1 VGATVT
7 LGAPAVAVDPGG
19 EASLDIRVRNTGSVV
34 DEFSF
39 DVLGDAAAWTTVE
52 PATLSLFPGAE
63 GAARVA
69 FRPPRA
75 STTPAGQLPFG
86 VRVRS
91 REDPTGSAV
100 EEGTVD
106 VGSFHDPYAE
116 LVPRTSRGS
125 RGANHDLA
133 VDNRGNTRLSAEI
146 EATDA
151 DRLLRFDVNPPAVV
165 VEPGAASFAK
175 IRVSPAQRFWRGSPK
190 TRPFQLYVRPE
201 GGTPIQLDGTLL
213 QESVLPPWFVKA
225 LLLGIA
231 ALIALIILFLFVLKP
246 AIQSAASEAV
256 ASPLADLRSDVN
268 EALDDAGLP
277 TMGPDGSGGSGG
289 EPTPSPTGGAPSP
302 SASGGGSP
310 GPSPSATDDGGAFVP
325 GLGTLVDGRLDRAS
339 PVLIPTKTL
348 FITDFVYSNPN
359 GNEGAI
365 VLERD
370 GVILYQNRLENL
382 RDLDFHY
389 VTPIVVRAGQ
399 RLELT
404 VECTS
409 PGACTASLTF
419 SGYVRP

>member
-1 VGATVT
+1 MGATVT
-7 LGAPAVAVDPGG
+7 LGAPAVGVEPGG
-19 EASLDIRVRNTGSVV
+19 EASLDIRVRNTGAVV

-39 DVLGDAAAWTTVE
+39 DIVGDAAAWTAVE

-63 GAARVA
+63 GAARVV

-75 STTPAGQLPFG
+75 STTPSGPVPFG

-91 REDPTGSAV
+91 HEDPTGSAV
-100 EEGTVD
+100 EEAVVD
-106 VGSFHDPYAE
+106 VGAFQDPFAE

-175 IRVSPAQRFWRGSPK
+175 IRVSPAQRFWRGTPK

-213 QESVLPPWFVKA
+213 QESVLPPWFLKA
-225 LLLGIA
+225 VLLAIA
-231 ALIALIILFLFVLKP
+231 ALVALVILFLFVLKP
-246 AIQSAASEAV
+246 AIETAASEAV
-256 ASPLADLRSDVN
+256 ASPLAELRSDVN
-268 EALDDAGLP
+268 DALGDAGLP
-277 TMGPDGSGGSGG
+277 TLGADGSDGGGG
-289 EPTPSPTGGAPSP
+289 E
-302 SASGGGSP
+302 
-310 GPSPSATDDGGAFVP
+310 SPSATAGEPTASGSDGASPSPTASDDGPFVP
-325 GLGTLVDGRLDRAS
+325 GLGTLIDGRLDQAA
-339 PVLIPTKTL
+339 PVLVPTQTL

-365 VLERD
+365 VLTRD

-399 RLELT
+399 RLELA

>member
-1 VGATVT
+1 MGATVT

-39 DVLGDAAAWTTVE
+39 DVVGDATAWTTIE
-52 PATLSLFPGAE
+52 PPTLSLFPGAE
-63 GAARVA
+63 GAARVV

-75 STTPAGQLPFG
+75 STTPAGPVPFG

-91 REDPTGSAV
+91 HEDPTGSAV
-100 EEGTVD
+100 EEGVVD
-106 VGSFHDPYAE
+106 VGSFQDPFAE

-146 EATDA
+146 EAADA

-175 IRVSPAQRFWRGSPK
+175 IRVSPSARFWRGQPK

-201 GGTPIQLDGTLL
+201 GGIPIQLDGTLL
-213 QESVLPPWFVKA
+213 QESVLPPWFMKA
-225 LLLGIA
+225 LLLAIA
-231 ALIALIILFLFVLKP
+231 ALIALIVLFLFVLKP
-246 AIQSAASEAV
+246 AIESAASEAV

-268 EALDDAGLP
+268 AALDDAGLP
-277 TMGPDGSGGSGG
+277 TLGPEGSGGTEPSPSATAG
-289 EPTPSPTGGAPSP
+289 EPSPSGDGGSASPSP
-302 SASGGGSP
+302 SASAS
-310 GPSPSATDDGGAFVP
+310 DDGGAFVP
-325 GLGTLVDGRLDRAS
+325 GLGTLIDGRLDRAS
-339 PVLIPTKTL
+339 PVLVPSKTL

-404 VECTS
+404 VECTN
-409 PGACTASLTF
+409 PGPCTASLTF

>member
-7 LGAPAVAVDPGG
+7 LGAPAVAVEPGG

-39 DVLGDAAAWTTVE
+39 DVVGDASGWTTIE

-63 GAARVA
+63 GAARAV

-75 STTPAGQLPFG
+75 STTPSGQLPFG

-100 EEGTVD
+100 EEGIVD
-106 VGSFHDPYAE
+106 VGSFQDPFAE

-133 VDNRGNTRLSAEI
+133 VDNRGNARLSAEI

-165 VEPGAASFAK
+165 VEPGTASFAK
-175 IRVSPAQRFWRGSPK
+175 IRVSPTARFWRGQPK
-190 TRPFQLYVRPE
+190 TRPFQLFVRPE
-201 GGTPIQLDGTLL
+201 GGPPIQLDGTLL
-213 QESVLPPWFVKA
+213 QESVLPPWFMKA
-225 LLLGIA
+225 LLLAIA
-231 ALIALIILFLFVLKP
+231 ALIALIVLFLFVLKP
-246 AIQSAASEAV
+246 AIESAASEAV

-268 EALDDAGLP
+268 AALDDAGLP
-277 TMGPDGSGGSGG
+277 TMDPEGSGGAD
-289 EPTPSPTGGAPSP
+289 EPTPPPSAEPSPTGSGGGESPSP
-302 SASGGGSP
+302 SAS
-310 GPSPSATDDGGAFVP
+310 DDGGAFVP
-325 GLGTLVDGRLDRAS
+325 GLGTLVDGRLDDAN
-339 PVLIPTKTL
+339 PVLIPTQTL

-404 VECTS
+404 VDCTN